1 MVDRSAWEVSMTAP
15 GMLIAGRYRLVERIA
30 AGGMGWVWEAW
41 DELLHRKVAVKQ
53 LLRQPGLAAEDAE
66 LARRRLIREARITA
80 RLHHPHV
87 VSLYDV
93 VEHDG
98 GPCLIMQYV
107 PSRSLS
113 ALLQDRGV
121 LREAAVLRIGAEV
134 AAGLA
139 AAHEVGI
146 VHRDVKP
153 ANVLITEDGAAKLTD
168 FGISHAVGDANLTA
182 TGMVTGTPAYLAPE
196 VARGG
201 VSGFPADV
209 FSFGATLYAALEGT
223 PPFGTDPNPM
233 AVLHRVASGKITPP
247 QRSGGLT
254 PLLSQMLAVEP
265 GERPTMAD
273 VASTLA
279 ARQTEMSAV
288 PDLLQALTV
297 ALPPRTLREWPA
309 ESAPAAG
316 AWLGLVEDGPA
327 ASAPTAGAWP
337 GLVEDGPGASAPTA
351 GAWPGSTGD
360 GLTESA
366 PAEQGA
372 WQRLVEDGSP
382 EPEPTVAAPPP
393 TAAEPMV
400 DRGDDVEPRRAPVV
414 LPPADGRPWKRPV
427 VAALIALVVAGV
439 VLIGVALARS
449 SRTVDDA
456 GSAGTDASV
465 GSAESVAPAEPV
477 SSVPE
482 AAASPES
489 SAEPSPEPS
498 PQPEPEP
505 EPSRRRAESRAGTPR
520 SGDVGGAGPGPGG

>member
-107 PSRSLS
+107 PSRSLN

-201 VSGFPADV
+201 VVRRS
-209 FSFGATLYAALEGT
+209 
-223 PPFGTDPNPM
+223 PPTCSP
-233 AVLHRVASGKITPP
+233 S
-247 QRSGGLT
+247 
-254 PLLSQMLAVEP
+254 
-265 GERPTMAD
+265 
-273 VASTLA
+273 
-279 ARQTEMSAV
+279 ARRCT
-288 PDLLQALTV
+288 
-297 ALPPRTLREWPA
+297 RRWR
-309 ESAPAAG
+309 G
-316 AWLGLVEDGPA
+316 RRR
-327 ASAPTAGAWP
+327 SAPTRTRWRSCTGWRRARSP
-337 GLVEDGPGASAPTA
+337 RRSA
-351 GAWPGSTGD
+351 
-360 GLTESA
+360 
-366 PAEQGA
+366 
-372 WQRLVEDGSP
+372 
-382 EPEPTVAAPPP
+382 VAA
-393 TAAEPMV
+393 
-400 DRGDDVEPRRAPVV
+400 
-414 LPPADGRPWKRPV
+414 
-427 VAALIALVVAGV
+427 
-439 VLIGVALARS
+439 
-449 SRTVDDA
+449 
-456 GSAGTDASV
+456 
-465 GSAESVAPAEPV
+465 
-477 SSVPE
+477 
-482 AAASPES
+482 
-489 SAEPSPEPS
+489 
-498 PQPEPEP
+498 
-505 EPSRRRAESRAGTPR
+505 
-520 SGDVGGAGPGPGG
+520 